1 MKRLFNLL
9 AASALLAAWG
19 CATEKSENPLAPT
32 IAGPIPGVEISA
44 PRPLEPGGGQMI
56 PSDRQPVTL
65 LLENAASNGPRPLNY
80 MFEVATDASFTNKV
94 FTREAIA
101 PGQDGRT
108 SLRLP
113 DALGSGRT
121 YHWRAKAQDGANDG
135 PYSAPALF
143 NVFTPV
149 VIDVPTLLAP
159 VNNATAPSLHPEFR
173 LHNAPRS
180 GPAGPI
186 TYTLEVAEN
195 ETFSNKFA
203 VWTFGEQ
210 SGETR
215 FTAAADLIPGR
226 QYYWH
231 ARASEAS
238 TMGPWSITQ
247 AFRTPVPLIVNPAPI
262 PAPGGSCASST
273 TPLNIVECRRSQY
286 GRNMTPGQTVAFL
299 RGVALDLN
307 ARRIDSYPFGILA
320 KSDSACN
327 GYSCDIICAGNGSSQ
342 KQWDVL
348 LDGDPNTGAAIP
360 TWNGPLPSIVVR
372 SCEIQ

>member
-1 MKRLFNLL
+1 MKRLLNVL

-19 CATEKSENPLAPT
+19 CASEKSENPLTPT
-32 IAGPIPGVEISA
+32 IAGPIPGVAIVA

-56 PSDRQPVTL
+56 SSDRQPVTL
-65 LLENAASNGPRPLNY
+65 LLENGSSNGPRPLKY

-94 FTREAIA
+94 FVREAIE

-121 YHWRAKAQDGANDG
+121 YLWRAKAQDGANESA
-135 PYSAPALF
+135 YSAPAQF

-149 VIDVPTLLAP
+149 VIDVPALTAP
-159 VNNATAPSLHPEFR
+159 VNGVTAASLHPEFR
-173 LHNAPRS
+173 LQNAPRT
-180 GPAGPI
+180 GPAGAV

-195 ETFSNKFA
+195 ESFSNKFA

-215 FTAAADLIPGR
+215 FTAAADLLPGR
-226 QYYWH
+226 QYFWH
-231 ARASEAS
+231 ARAFEAS
-238 TMGPWSITQ
+238 SMGPWSTTQ
-247 AFRTPVPLIVNPAPI
+247 VFRTPIPVIVNPT
-262 PAPGGSCASST
+262 PAPGGSCSTST

-286 GRNMTPGQTVAFL
+286 GRNMTAGQTVAFL
-299 RGVALDLN
+299 RGVAQDLN
-307 ARRIDSYPFGILA
+307 AKRIDSYPFGILS
-320 KSDSACN
+320 KPGSVCN
-327 GYSCDIICAGNGSSQ
+327 GYSCDIICSGNGGSQ
-342 KQWDVL
+342 RQWDVL
-348 LDGDPNTGAAIP
+348 LDGDPDSGAAIP
-360 TWNGPLPSIVVR
+360 TWSPLGSIVVR